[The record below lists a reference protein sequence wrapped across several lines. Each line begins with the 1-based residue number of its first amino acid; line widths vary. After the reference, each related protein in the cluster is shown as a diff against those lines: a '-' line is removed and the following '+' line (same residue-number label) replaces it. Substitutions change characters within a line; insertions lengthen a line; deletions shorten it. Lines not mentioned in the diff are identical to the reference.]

1 MWKPKI
7 HFIFWMMRG
16 ENFMSKEKTIEGL
29 IIEPNQFP
37 RKLKIENELSAL
49 QKAVKG
55 YIECIDLPNGATLIC
70 NEEGKING
78 EPLNRILYDE
88 YGVKTDVIAGTF
100 IAVGFNDDGEF
111 TSLTP
116 TQYEDIKQQFFCPDM
131 FFKVNNEIH
140 MVNTDWQLN
149 LIGDTEIAFT
159 DNKTG
164 EIKDT
169 IICDGD
175 IEQIRVCSFINGI
188 RSEIFRGMSLDNSVI
203 EIHSGKEPITPYFDM
218 DNEER

>member
-1 MWKPKI
+1 M
-7 HFIFWMMRG
+7 
-16 ENFMSKEKTIEGL
+16 NFMSKEKIIEGL

-88 YGVKTDVIAGTF
+88 YGEKADVIAGTF
-100 IAVGFNDDGEF
+100 IAVGYNDEGEF

-116 TQYEDIKQQFFCPDM
+116 TQYEYIKQQFFCPDM
-131 FFKVNNEIH
+131 FFQVNNEIH

-149 LIGDTEIAFT
+149 LIGDTEITFT
-159 DNKTG
+159 DNQTG

-169 IICDGD
+169 IICDDD
-175 IEQIRVCSFINGI
+175 IEQIRICSFINGI
-188 RSEIFRGMSLDNSVI
+188 RSEIFRGMSLDNSVV
-203 EIHSGKEPITPYFDM
+203 EIHTDKDPITPYFDM
-218 DNEER
+218 YDEER

>member
-1 MWKPKI
+1 MP
-7 HFIFWMMRG
+7 
-16 ENFMSKEKTIEGL
+16 KEKVIEGL

-37 RKLKIENELSAL
+37 RKLIIENELLAF

-88 YGVKTDVIAGTF
+88 YGEKIDVIAGTF
-100 IAVGFNDDGEF
+100 LAVGFNDNGEF
-111 TSLTP
+111 TSLTLE
-116 TQYEDIKQQFFCPDM
+116 QSKEIRQQFFCPDM

-140 MVNTDWQLN
+140 MVNTDCQIN
-149 LIGDTEIAFT
+149 LISDTEIAFT
-159 DNKTG
+159 DNQTG

-169 IICDGD
+169 IICDDD
-175 IEQIRVCSFINGI
+175 IEQIRICSFINGI

-203 EIHSGKEPITPYFDM
+203 EIHSDKDPITPYFDIY
-218 DNEER
+218 DEGR

>member
-1 MWKPKI
+1 
-7 HFIFWMMRG
+7 MRG
-16 ENFMSKEKTIEGL
+16 ENFMAKEKVIEGL

-37 RKLKIENELSAL
+37 RKLRIENELTAF

-88 YGVKTDVIAGTF
+88 YNEKTDVIAGTF
-100 IAVGFNDDGEF
+100 LAVGFNDNGEF
-111 TSLTP
+111 TSLTLE
-116 TQYEDIKQQFFCPDM
+116 QAEDIKRQFFCPDM

-169 IICDGD
+169 IICDDD
-175 IEQIRVCSFINGI
+175 IEQIRICSFINGI
-188 RSEIFRGMSLDNSVI
+188 RSEIFRGMSLDNSVV
-203 EIHSGKEPITPYFDM
+203 EIHTDQDPTTPYFDIY
-218 DNEER
+218 DEER

>member
-1 MWKPKI
+1 MA
-7 HFIFWMMRG
+7 
-16 ENFMSKEKTIEGL
+16 KEKVIEGL

-37 RKLKIENELSAL
+37 RKLKIDNELSAY

-55 YIECIDLPNGATLIC
+55 YIECIDLPNSAPLIC
-70 NEEGKING
+70 NEEGKIYG

-88 YGVKTDVIAGTF
+88 YGEKADVIAGTF
-100 IAVGFNDDGEF
+100 IAVGYNDEGEF

-140 MVNTDWQLN
+140 MVNTDCQIN
-149 LIGDTEIAFT
+149 LISDTEIAFT

-169 IICDGD
+169 IICDDD
-175 IEQIRVCSFINGI
+175 IEQIRICSFINGI

-203 EIHSGKEPITPYFDM
+203 EIHSDKDPITPYFDIC
-218 DNEER
+218 DEER

>member
-1 MWKPKI
+1 
-7 HFIFWMMRG
+7 
-16 ENFMSKEKTIEGL
+16 MSKEKIIEGL

-37 RKLKIENELSAL
+37 RRLKIDNELSAL

-70 NEEGKING
+70 NEEGKIND

-88 YGVKTDVIAGTF
+88 YGEKTDVIAGTF

-111 TSLTP
+111 TSLTLE
-116 TQYEDIKQQFFCPDM
+116 QYEDITQQFFCPDM
-131 FFKVNNEIH
+131 FFQVNNEIH
-140 MVNTDWQLN
+140 MVNTDWQIN
-149 LIGDTEIAFT
+149 LIDDNEITFT

-169 IICDGD
+169 IICDDD
-175 IEQIRVCSFINGI
+175 IEQIRICSFINGI
-188 RSEIFRGMSLDNSVI
+188 RSEIFRGMSLDNSAI
-203 EIHSGKEPITPYFDM
+203 EIHTDQDPITPYFDIY
-218 DNEER
+218 DEER